1 MAARHRPRIV
11 VFGAGG
17 QAKVTA
23 DVIRKQDVYETA
35 AFLVDDRTP
44 APAETLHGI
53 PVVHSED
60 WSPHR
65 MGEATGFVVAVGD
78 NALRRAKAERLI
90 ALGLDPLTVA
100 HPFTSIG
107 EGCRL
112 GRGTV
117 ICASVTL
124 DPEVTL
130 GDGCIINGGVAI
142 GHESTIEDYAHVS
155 AAALV
160 GANCRVGREAFV
172 GMGAIVV
179 SGIRIGRGA
188 FVGAGSIV
196 HRDLPDGARAMGR
209 PVRVA
214 GRA

>member
-53 PVVHSED
+53 PVVHLED
-60 WSPHR
+60 GGPHR
-65 MGEATGFVVAVGD
+65 TGDATGFVVAVGD
-78 NALRRAKAERLI
+78 NALRRAKAERLL
-90 ALGLDPLTVA
+90 ALGLEPLTVV

-130 GDGCIINGGVAI
+130 GDGCIVNGAVSI
-142 GHESTIEDYAHVS
+142 GHESVLEEYAHVS

-160 GANCRVGREAFV
+160 GADCRVGRETFV
-172 GMGAIVV
+172 GMGAVV
-179 SGIRIGRGA
+179 ISGVRLGRGV

-196 HRDLPDGARAMGR
+196 HHDLRDGARAVGR
-209 PVRVA
+209 PVRVT
-214 GRA
+214 GTL